1 MCAKISV
8 RGGKC
13 ELDREH
19 CSGRSVS
26 IQTERGMDEEV
37 DSSKLE
43 HQVELAE
50 RVATKPPQNGLELLL
65 RASERCC
72 CKDW

>member
-1 MCAKISV
+1 
-8 RGGKC
+8 
-13 ELDREH
+13 
-19 CSGRSVS
+19 
-26 IQTERGMDEEV
+26 MDEEV